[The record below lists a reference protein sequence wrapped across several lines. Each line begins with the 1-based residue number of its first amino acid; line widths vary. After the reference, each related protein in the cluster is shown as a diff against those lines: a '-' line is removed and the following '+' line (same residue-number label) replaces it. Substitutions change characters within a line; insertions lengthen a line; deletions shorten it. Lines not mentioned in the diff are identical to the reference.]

1 MMMEYKIER
10 IKVDCS
16 EFLSKYQNVEKF
28 LPMCRSCSNFG
39 KVYTCPPF
47 GDEIYSVLKNYRS
60 LELFVM
66 RVDASQMIG
75 YEQAR
80 DYFDK
85 EMLNLEREN
94 GGSLAFFAG
103 SCTIC
108 GNGNCS
114 REKGEECRYKELS
127 RLSLEAVG
135 IDVTS
140 ALSDYFGVELEWAS
154 ESETPST
161 IHLLSA
167 LAVDKFVV

>member
-1 MMMEYKIER
+1 MEYKIER
-10 IKVDCS
+10 IKVDCR
-16 EFLSKYQNVEKF
+16 EFLSNYQKVEKF

-39 KVYTCPPF
+39 KLYTCPPF
-47 GDEIYSVLKNYRS
+47 GDEIYSVLKNYSS
-60 LELFVM
+60 LELFAM

-94 GGSLAFFAG
+94 DGSLAFFAG

-108 GNGNCS
+108 GKGNCS

-154 ESETPST
+154 ESETSST
-161 IHLLSA
+161 MHLLSA

>member
-1 MMMEYKIER
+1 MMEYKIER
-10 IKVDCS
+10 IKVDCR
-16 EFLSKYQNVEKF
+16 EFLSKYQKVEKF
-28 LPMCRSCSNFG
+28 LPMCRRCRNFG

-80 DYFDK
+80 SYFDK

-108 GNGNCS
+108 GKGNCS

-154 ESETPST
+154 ESEAPST

>member
-1 MMMEYKIER
+1 MEYKIER
-10 IKVDCS
+10 IKVDCRD
-16 EFLSKYQNVEKF
+16 FLSKYQKVEKF
-28 LPMCRSCSNFG
+28 LPMCRSCRNFG

-47 GDEIYSVLKNYRS
+47 GDEIYSVLRNYRS

-66 RVDASQMIG
+66 RVDASQMIR

-108 GNGNCS
+108 GKGNCS
-114 REKGEECRYKELS
+114 REKGEECRHKEFS

-140 ALSDYFGVELEWAS
+140 ALSDYFGVKLEWAS

-161 IHLLSA
+161 MHLLSA

>member
-1 MMMEYKIER
+1 MEYKIER
-10 IKVDCS
+10 IRVDCS
-16 EFLSKYQNVEKF
+16 EFLSKYQKVEKF
-28 LPMCRSCSNFG
+28 LPMCRSCRNFG
-39 KVYTCPPF
+39 KLYTCPPF

-108 GNGNCS
+108 GKGNCS
-114 REKGEECRYKELS
+114 REKGEECRHKEFS

-140 ALSDYFGVELEWAS
+140 ALSDHFGVKLEWAS
-154 ESETPST
+154 ESGTPST
-161 IHLLSA
+161 MHLLSA

>member
-1 MMMEYKIER
+1 MEYKIER
-10 IKVDCS
+10 IKVDCRD
-16 EFLSKYQNVEKF
+16 FLSKYQKVEKF
-28 LPMCRSCSNFG
+28 LPMCRSCRNFG

-47 GDEIYSVLKNYRS
+47 GDEIYSVLRNYRS

-94 GGSLAFFAG
+94 GSSLAFFAG

-108 GNGNCS
+108 GKGNCS
-114 REKGEECRYKELS
+114 REKGEECRHKEFS

-140 ALSDYFGVELEWAS
+140 ALSDYFGVKLEWAS

-161 IHLLSA
+161 MHLLSA

>member
-1 MMMEYKIER
+1 MEYKIER
-10 IKVDCS
+10 IKVDCR
-16 EFLSKYQNVEKF
+16 EFLSKYQKVEKF
-28 LPMCRSCSNFG
+28 LPMCRSCRNFG
-39 KVYTCPPF
+39 KLYTCPPF

-66 RVDASQMIG
+66 RVDATQMIG

-108 GNGNCS
+108 GKGNCS
-114 REKGEECRYKELS
+114 REKGEECRHKEFS

-140 ALSDYFGVELEWAS
+140 ALSDYFGVKLEWAS

-161 IHLLSA
+161 MHLLSA
-167 LAVDKFVV
+167 LAEDKFVV

>member
-1 MMMEYKIER
+1 MEYKIER
-10 IKVDCS
+10 IKVDCRD
-16 EFLSKYQNVEKF
+16 FLSKYQKVEKF
-28 LPMCRSCSNFG
+28 LPMCRSCRNFG

-47 GDEIYSVLKNYRS
+47 GDEIYSVLRNYRS

-66 RVDASQMIG
+66 RVDASQMIR

-108 GNGNCS
+108 GKGNCS
-114 REKGEECRYKELS
+114 REKGEKCRYKELS

-161 IHLLSA
+161 MHLLSA

>member
-1 MMMEYKIER
+1 MEYKIER
-10 IKVDCS
+10 IGVDCN
-16 EFLSKYQNVEKF
+16 EFLSKYQKVEKF
-28 LPMCRSCSNFG
+28 LPMCRSCRNFG
-39 KVYTCPPF
+39 KLYTCPPF
-47 GDEIYSVLKNYRS
+47 GEEIYSVLKNYRS

-108 GNGNCS
+108 GKGNCS
-114 REKGEECRYKELS
+114 KEKGEECRYKELS

-135 IDVTS
+135 IDVIS
-140 ALSDYFGVELEWAS
+140 ALLDYFGVELEWAS

-161 IHLLSA
+161 MHLLSA

>member
-1 MMMEYKIER
+1 MEYKIER
-10 IKVDCS
+10 IKVDCR
-16 EFLSKYQNVEKF
+16 EFLSKYQKVEKF
-28 LPMCRSCSNFG
+28 LPMCRSCRNFG

-47 GDEIYSVLKNYRS
+47 GDEIYSVLRNYRS

-66 RVDASQMIG
+66 RVDASQMIR

-108 GNGNCS
+108 GKGNCS
-114 REKGEECRYKELS
+114 REKGEECRHKEFS

-140 ALSDYFGVELEWAS
+140 ALSDYFGVKLEWAS